1 MEYKVNINYLNE
13 SNEIV
18 CDTQDMQLIFKLS
31 DYYKGAQINQLE
43 LLSDGIIR
51 FYVKKSDNFLEDFIS
66 IKDSIY
72 GEDDNKTFDLEYQGD
87 HIFGIKGNRCIIQIC
102 NQKFLDIGS
111 LEEYIKGLLGKSL
124 SLKN

>member
-66 IKDSIY
+66 IKDS
-72 GEDDNKTFDLEYQGD
+72 T
-87 HIFGIKGNRCIIQIC
+87 
-102 NQKFLDIGS
+102 DIS
-111 LEEYIKGLLGKSL
+111 HV
-124 SLKN
+124 